1 MADRVM
7 LPVTDRGSE
16 PYWSGLAEGR
26 LVLQQCRACARR
38 SWPPRPLCSS
48 CQGEDLAW
56 RPVEGTGEVYSWV
69 VTHQVYGADFADLVP
84 YTIVLV
90 RLDEQEDIL
99 IPGRLRSAAEASQ
112 GLRVR
117 VAPERLTKD
126 LAQIAWAS
134 A

>member
-16 PYWSGLAEGR
+16 PYWSALAEGN

-38 SWPPRPLCSS
+38 TWPPRPVCSS
-48 CQGEDLAW
+48 CQGEDLGW
-56 RPVEGTGEVYSWV
+56 QPVQGTGEVYSWV
-69 VTHQVYGADFADLVP
+69 VTHQVYGSDFADLVP

-90 RLDEQEDIL
+90 RLDEQDDIL
-99 IPGRLRSAAEASQ
+99 IPGRLRSGVEVFQ

-117 VAPERLTKD
+117 VAPERLSPD
-126 LAQIAWAS
+126 LAQVAWIPA
-134 A
+134 